1 MIGMGAGELLI
12 ILLVA
17 FIVVGPED
25 LPKVARKLGKVV
37 RRFRSA
43 VQELTGDINLDEK

>member
-25 LPKVARKLGKVV
+25 LPKVARKLGKAVK
-37 RRFRSA
+37 RFRS
-43 VQELTGDINLDEK
+43 VVRDLTDDINLDEK

>member
-25 LPKVARKLGKVV
+25 LPKVARKLGKAVK
-37 RRFRSA
+37 RFRRA
-43 VQELTGDINLDEK
+43 MHELTDDIDL

>member
-17 FIVVGPED
+17 FVVVGPED
-25 LPKVARKLGKVV
+25 LPKVARKIGKAVKH
-37 RRFRSA
+37 FQSA
-43 VQELTGDINLDEK
+43 MRKLTDDIDLN

>member
-1 MIGMGAGELLI
+1 MIGMGAGEILI

-25 LPKVARKLGKVV
+25 LPKVARKLGKGV
-37 RRFRSA
+37 RHLKSA
-43 VQELTGDINLDEK
+43 MRELTDDIDLK

>member
-17 FIVVGPED
+17 FVVVGPED
-25 LPKVARKLGKVV
+25 LPKVARKIGKAVK
-37 RRFRSA
+37 RFRSA
-43 VQELTGDINLDEK
+43 MRELTDDIDLN